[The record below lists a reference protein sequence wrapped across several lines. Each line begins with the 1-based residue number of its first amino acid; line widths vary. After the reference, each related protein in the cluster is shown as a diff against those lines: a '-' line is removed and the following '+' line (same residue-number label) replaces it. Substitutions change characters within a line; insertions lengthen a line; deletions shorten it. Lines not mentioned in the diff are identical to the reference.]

1 MADDLLP
8 VEDATRR
15 VVQDVLPTPSEI
27 VPLGAGLNR
36 ILSAPLA
43 ARRTQPPFDVSAMDG
58 YAVRAADVVSLPAA
72 LTLIGAAPAGHAFK
86 GRVGAG
92 ETVRIFTGA
101 PVPEGADA
109 ILLQED
115 AIVEPDGRIRATEA
129 VRPQQHIR
137 AKGLDFVEGQVL
149 LPAGTRL
156 GMRQMSLAAALN
168 HGEVPVRARPRVALI
183 ATGDELVAPGS
194 ELGPNQITA
203 SNSFGIAALVE
214 TLGGT
219 PIDLGIIPDDRAA
232 LAAAIDRAT
241 ASGADILVTLG
252 GASVGEHDFVR
263 EILVDRGMDLDFWK
277 IAMRPGKPL
286 MFGRIGPMRV
296 LGLPGNPVS
305 SLVCALLF
313 LKPLMQRLLG
323 LPLVDETEMAELGAP
338 VRANDRRQDYVRAS
352 LVDLPDGR
360 HIATPLPRQDSSM
373 LSTFAQAL
381 CLIVRPPFAAE
392 EAAGAPCRILRLP

>member
-1 MADDLLP
+1 MADSLLP
-8 VEDATRR
+8 VEDAIAR
-15 VVQDVLPTPSEI
+15 VTQDVEPTPAET
-27 VPLGAGLNR
+27 VPLGTSLNR
-36 ILSAPLA
+36 ILAAPLA

-58 YAVRAADVVSLPAA
+58 YAVRAADVATLPAF
-72 LTLIGAAPAGHAFK
+72 LTLIGSAPAGHAFE

-101 PVPEGADA
+101 PVPDGADA

-115 AIVEPDGRIRATEA
+115 AMVEPDGRIRATEA

-137 AKGLDFVEGQVL
+137 AKGLDFVEGEVL

-183 ATGDELVAPGS
+183 ATGDELVPPGS

-263 EILVDRGMDLDFWK
+263 EILMDRGMDLDFWK

-338 VRANDRRQDYVRAS
+338 VRANDKRQDYVRAS
-352 LVDLPDGR
+352 LIDLPDGR

-381 CLIVRPPFAAE
+381 CLIVRPPFAEAE
-392 EAAGAPCRILRLP
+392 AEGAPCRILRLP

>member
-1 MADDLLP
+1 MAGDLLP
-8 VEDATRR
+8 VEDAIARVTR
-15 VVQDVLPTPSEI
+15 DVEPTPAETI
-27 VPLGAGLNR
+27 ALGAGLNR
-36 ILSAPLA
+36 VLAEPLA

-58 YAVRAADVVSLPAA
+58 YAVRAVDVAALPAM
-72 LTLIGAAPAGHAFK
+72 LTEIGAAPAGHAFA
-86 GRVGAG
+86 GEVGPN

-115 AIVEPDGRIRATEA
+115 AIVEADGRIRATET
-129 VRPQQHIR
+129 VRLRQHIR
-137 AKGLDFVEGQVL
+137 AKGLDFVEGDIL
-149 LPAGTRL
+149 LPAGMRL
-156 GMRQMSLAAALN
+156 GMRQLSLAAALN
-168 HGEVPVRARPRVALI
+168 HGAVPVRSRPRVAII

-194 ELGPNQITA
+194 ELGPNQIVA

-219 PIDLGIIPDDRAA
+219 PIDLGILPDDRST
-232 LAAAIDRAT
+232 LAAAIDRA
-241 ASGADILVTLG
+241 AQSGADILVTLG

-263 EILVDRGMDLDFWK
+263 EVLMERGMDLDFWK

-286 MFGRIGPMRV
+286 MFGRLGPMRV

-305 SLVCALLF
+305 SLVCGLLF
-313 LKPLMQRLLG
+313 LKPLIQRLLG
-323 LPLVDETEMAELGAP
+323 LPLVDETEQAELGGP
-338 VRANDRRQDYVRAS
+338 IGTNDRRQDYVRAS

-381 CLIVRPPFAAE
+381 CLIVRPPFAP
-392 EAAGAPCRILRLP
+392 EAAAGTPCRILRLP

>member
-1 MADDLLP
+1 MADSLLP
-8 VEDATRR
+8 VEDAIAR
-15 VVQDVLPTPSEI
+15 VTQDVEPTPAET
-27 VPLGAGLNR
+27 VPLGTSLNR
-36 ILSAPLA
+36 ILAAPLA

-58 YAVRAADVVSLPAA
+58 YAVRAADVATLPAF
-72 LTLIGAAPAGHAFK
+72 LTLIGSAPAGHAFE

-101 PVPEGADA
+101 PVPDGADA

-115 AIVEPDGRIRATEA
+115 AMVEPDGRIRATEA

-137 AKGLDFVEGQVL
+137 AKGLDFVEGEVL

-183 ATGDELVAPGS
+183 ATGDELVPPGS

-263 EILVDRGMDLDFWK
+263 EILMDRGMDLDFWK

-338 VRANDRRQDYVRAS
+338 VRANDKRQDYVRAS
-352 LVDLPDGR
+352 LIDLPDGR

-381 CLIVRPPFAAE
+381 CLIVRPPFAVAE
-392 EAAGAPCRILRLP
+392 AEGAPCRILRLP